1 MAVAESPASPRT
13 LAGVRVLVTRPRDQ
27 AENLAHLI
35 ESCGGEAIRFPV
47 IEITEPQDTQALFAV
62 IGRLKDFALAV
73 FISPNAV
80 NRAMNL
86 ILARGG
92 LPPTLRVACVGRGS
106 ARELKHFGIENI
118 IVPPGRFDSEA
129 LLELPELQQVAGKR
143 IVIFRGDGGRELLGD
158 TLKARSAE
166 IEYAECYRRVRPN
179 TDMTPLLRRWARG
192 EIDIVS
198 VTSADG
204 LHNLF
209 DMVGKAGQ
217 QWLIRTPIIVV
228 SERMA
233 EVCRELGF
241 KSAPRVAATASDEAI
256 LEALQAWRGG
266 QNTL

>member
-1 MAVAESPASPRT
+1 MPEPPAPSRT
-13 LAGVRVLVTRPRDQ
+13 LAGVRVLVTRPKDQ
-27 AENLAHLI
+27 AENLVRLI
-35 ESCGGEAIRFPV
+35 EEHGGEAIRFPV
-47 IEITEPQDTQALFAV
+47 IEIAEPQDTQALVAV
-62 IGRLKDFALAV
+62 IDRLKDFSMAI

-92 LPPTLRVACVGRGS
+92 LPKAARVACVGRGS
-106 ARELKHFGIENI
+106 ARELKHFGTENV
-118 IVPPGRFDSEA
+118 IVPPDRFDSEA
-129 LLELPELQQVAGKR
+129 LLEMPELQQVAGKR

-158 TLKARSAE
+158 TLKARGAA
-166 IEYAECYRRVRPN
+166 IEYAECYRRLRPN

-198 VTSADG
+198 ITSADG

-217 QWLIRTPIIVV
+217 HWLIRTPIIVV
-228 SERMA
+228 SERMV

-241 KSAPRVAATASDEAI
+241 KSEPRVATTASDEAI
-256 LEALQAWRGG
+256 LEAIQAWRGG